1 VNRLAALQSATQ
13 SPQSAVVRDNLNSR
27 LFDDQFIRLTIEHGF
42 LVTSTLLVAMLIG
55 IPIGM
60 ITFLRPKLGNPI
72 LYLSGVFQTIPSL
85 ALLAFLIG
93 ILQSVGALPAIL
105 ALTIYALLPIIENTY
120 SGLKTVDPV
129 LRESARALGA
139 SRWICLIRIELPAST
154 ISILSGIKVAALST
168 TGTAT
173 VAAFVG
179 AGGYGERIAE
189 GLATNNTDTMLAGAI
204 PAAMFALLLQ
214 ALLNLLGRHLGGK
227 QLK

>member
-1 VNRLAALQSATQ
+1 
-13 SPQSAVVRDNLNSR
+13 
-27 LFDDQFIRLTIEHGF
+27 
-42 LVTSTLLVAMLIG
+42 M
-55 IPIGM
+55 
-60 ITFLRPKLGNPI
+60 
-72 LYLSGVFQTIPSL
+72 
-85 ALLAFLIG
+85 
-93 ILQSVGALPAIL
+93 
-105 ALTIYALLPIIENTY
+105 
-120 SGLKTVDPV
+120 
-129 LRESARALGA
+129 
-139 SRWICLIRIELPAST
+139 
-154 ISILSGIKVAALST
+154 SGIKVAALST